1 MTQTTIFS
9 RDELIK
15 CGQHELTGAGVPLPL
30 PNMLMVD
37 RIIEIN
43 RQLGIH
49 GKGEIVGELD
59 LNPNLWFFQC
69 HFKNDPIMPGSL
81 IIDALFQ
88 LVGFYLGWL
97 GHEGKGR
104 ALSCG
109 KIKYTEEVAPG
120 AGKLVYQ
127 VSIKKIR
134 ESDMVIAVVDGSAV
148 SQGHV
153 VCTAKNLILG
163 LK

>member
-1 MTQTTIFS
+1 MKRKTFS

-15 CGQHELTGAGVPLPL
+15 CGQHELAGAGVPLPL
-30 PNMLMVD
+30 PDMLMVD
-37 RIIEIN
+37 RVVEMN
-43 RQLGIH
+43 RERGIH

-59 LNPNLWFFQC
+59 LDPGLWFFQC
-69 HFKNDPIMPGSL
+69 HFKNDPIMPGTL
-81 IIDALFQ
+81 IIDALLQ

-109 KIKYTEEVAPG
+109 KIKFKEEVSPG
-120 AGKLVYQ
+120 PEKLVYQ
-127 VSIKKIR
+127 VSLKKIR
-134 ESDMVIAVVDGSAV
+134 ERDMIIAVADGIASV
-148 SQGHV
+148 QGHA
-153 VCTAKNLILG
+153 VCTAEGLILG